1 MCKIAAN
8 PARAVTII
16 YAEPGVRK
24 QVPEFVAATPNLTD
38 PFRPDPS
45 IVAART
51 RGSSEHR
58 GATTAYVA
66 SLPCACLATSS
77 TSPSAQQRR

>member
-45 IVAART
+45 IIAART
-51 RGSSEHR
+51 R
-58 GATTAYVA
+58 AT
-66 SLPCACLATSS
+66 
-77 TSPSAQQRR
+77 Q